1 MQKRGQE
8 QTVFEEE
15 EVKCLHLHIKALIS
29 ASKLQNSFCLDPYL
43 LTYYFLREA
52 SEKQLLFQIRMNAS
66 PHSLNPLAPSPHRTI
81 FLEFFTDILSIGD
94 PFQI

>member
-1 MQKRGQE
+1 MQKRGEE

-29 ASKLQNSFCLDPYL
+29 ASKLQNSFCLDLYP

-52 SEKQLLFQIRMNAS
+52 ASLPDQNQCS
-66 PHSLNPLAPSPHRTI
+66 PHSLNLLAPSPYRTI
-81 FLEFFTDILSIGD
+81 FLEFFTDV
-94 PFQI
+94 

>member
-1 MQKRGQE
+1 MFTSPYKSPNICL
-8 QTVFEEE
+8 QT
-15 EVKCLHLHIKALIS
+15 
-29 ASKLQNSFCLDPYL
+29 SKQNSFCLDPYP

-81 FLEFFTDILSIGD
+81 FLEFFTDV
-94 PFQI
+94 